1 VNAALDVVGV
11 DAALGEVRILKGVD
25 LAVPQGELHVLMGP
39 NGSGKSTLCHVVMG
53 RSGYDV
59 SGSVRV
65 AGTEILGLPVDER
78 ARLGVFEAFQY
89 PVEIGGVT
97 LRELL
102 EEMSDALGFDALGR
116 GLEAAG
122 ALDMEAFLDR
132 RVNGSLSG
140 GEKKRSEIVQ
150 LLAMAPTAA
159 ILDEIDSGLDVDAVR
174 DVAAAVETMRS
185 PDLGVLLI
193 THYTRILKFLEVDG
207 VHVMLDGRIVA
218 SGDRGLADHLDEAGY
233 DGLRKELGVEPAD
246 GEQPGP
252 DPLEGL

>member
-1 VNAALDVVGV
+1 VSAALDVAAL
-11 DAALGEVRILKGVD
+11 DASLGEVRILKGVD
-25 LAVPQGELHVLMGP
+25 LSVPPGELHVLMGP

-59 SGSVRV
+59 TGSVRV
-65 AGTEILGLPVDER
+65 SGTEILGLAVDER

-89 PVEIGGVT
+89 PVEIGGIT

-102 EEMSDALGFDALGR
+102 GEMSDAIGSDALGR
-116 GLEAAG
+116 GMEAAR
-122 ALDMEAFLDR
+122 ALDMDAFLDR
-132 RVNGSLSG
+132 RVNGNLSG

-174 DVAAAVETMRS
+174 DVAEAVETMRS

-207 VHVMLDGRIVA
+207 VHVMLGGRIVA
-218 SGDRGLADHLDEAGY
+218 DGDRSLADHLDEAGY
-233 DGLRKELGVEPAD
+233 DGLRKELGVDDDESEPAS
-246 GEQPGP
+246 GP
-252 DPLEGL
+252 FP